1 MRHGTIVW
9 VEIPV
14 RDLRHA
20 ADFYAG
26 LFGWSFEPDE
36 DNRRWIFAPPGRGAM
51 GSITTSLPTGS
62 GGVRI
67 IVEVDN
73 AQSAAHRAISLGGG
87 ATSES
92 RTTAVGKSVDVVD
105 PDGNHLWLYQA
116 EPKRAGAHEPVGEGA
131 PKL

>member
-36 DNRRWIFAPPGRGAM
+36 GNQRWIFAPPGRGAM
-51 GSITTSLPTGS
+51 GSITTSLPIG
-62 GGVRI
+62 GDGVRI
-67 IVEVDN
+67 FVEVDD
-73 AQSAAHRAISLGGG
+73 AQSAAHRAIALGGG
-87 ATSES
+87 ATSET
-92 RTTAVGKSVDVVD
+92 RTGAVGRAVDVVD

-116 EPKRAGAHEPVGEGA
+116 EPQGVRGHEPAG
-131 PKL
+131 KRRL